1 MKWEDEGILLSSRRH
16 GEHNAIIEVL
26 TPGHGRHAGLVKYA
40 YSQKNVNLLE
50 PGMQLN
56 LVWNARLQEQLGVF
70 SIDKVKSRT
79 SALIKSKQILL
90 AFNSI
95 ISLLLLSLPD
105 REPFKKI
112 YETTVDLID
121 SMQDDNCWLSSYV
134 RWELFMLAELG
145 FGLDLSKCAVTGKN
159 VDLIYVSPKTGRAV
173 SAGAGRKWDN
183 KLLRLPKFLTES
195 EDLIETDTALISSGM
210 ILTGY
215 FYEKWALKAL
225 EKKSLPAAR
234 QRFFTSLSN

>member
-79 SALIKSKQILL
+79 SALIRSKQILL

-112 YETTVDLID
+112 Y
-121 SMQDDNCWLSSYV
+121 
-134 RWELFMLAELG
+134 
-145 FGLDLSKCAVTGKN
+145 
-159 VDLIYVSPKTGRAV
+159 
-173 SAGAGRKWDN
+173 
-183 KLLRLPKFLTES
+183 
-195 EDLIETDTALISSGM
+195 
-210 ILTGY
+210 
-215 FYEKWALKAL
+215 
-225 EKKSLPAAR
+225 
-234 QRFFTSLSN
+234 